1 MGRIMVLL
9 MRRALWVVFI
19 FLFIPP
25 VSAHTSL
32 VSANP
37 GDASIVAEAPLAISL
52 MFDEEL
58 LILGDKNPN
67 QIEVIDEA
75 GNKVSGVAT
84 VNGPIISAPLTIEN
98 PGRYNVTYRV
108 ASGDGHVV
116 TGKYHFTVASPE
128 VITTA
133 EEQAEDGSN
142 LLIRVIWGLLIL
154 SAIGLIALLR
164 FRK

>member
-1 MGRIMVLL
+1 MVLL
-9 MRRALWVVFI
+9 MRRALWA
-19 FLFIPP
+19 FLLVLMTITPAG
-25 VSAHTSL
+25 AHTSL

-133 EEQAEDGSN
+133 EEPAEDGSN